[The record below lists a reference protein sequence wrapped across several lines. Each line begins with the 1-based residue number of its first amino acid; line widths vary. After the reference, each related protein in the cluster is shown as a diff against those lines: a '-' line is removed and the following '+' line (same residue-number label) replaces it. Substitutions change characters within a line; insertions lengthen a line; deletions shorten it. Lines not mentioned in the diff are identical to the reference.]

1 MPDGSPQ
8 FEGSFLGL
16 RGWVLTR
23 AGAPFPSS
31 FSRLLSGVPWWGNLV
46 RFLPCGVS
54 LVGEGEKGTN
64 GDTAGVGQGQAL
76 GSQIPNVQGKA
87 GRRVGGVAQFK
98 VGWFLSAPE
107 FS

>member
-16 RGWVLTR
+16 RGWVLT
-23 AGAPFPSS
+23 SS
-31 FSRLLSGVPWWGNLV
+31 FSRLISGVPWWGNLV
-46 RFLPCGVS
+46 RLLPCGVS
-54 LVGEGEKGTN
+54 LVEGEKGTN
-64 GDTAGVGQGQAL
+64 GDAAGVGQGQAL

-87 GRRVGGVAQFK
+87 GRGVGGVAQFK
-98 VGWFLSAPE
+98 AGWFLSAPE